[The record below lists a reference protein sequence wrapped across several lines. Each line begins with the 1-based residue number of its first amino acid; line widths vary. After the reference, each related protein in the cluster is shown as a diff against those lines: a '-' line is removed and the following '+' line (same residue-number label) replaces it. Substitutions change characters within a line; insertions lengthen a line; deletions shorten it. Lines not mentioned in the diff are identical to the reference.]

1 MAWKMLPNSL
11 GSFMEKRKVLV
22 AVALYIILGVV
33 AYFNFGFHHLVIE
46 KFGGES
52 APNGT
57 AWKKL
62 EENIKHT
69 RLEIL
74 PGFPDSISAQ
84 EITPLDNINDS
95 MVKE

>member
-1 MAWKMLPNSL
+1 MPSNCL

-33 AYFNFGFHHLVIE
+33 AYFNFGFHHLMIE
-46 KFGGES
+46 KCGGKSTLKES
-52 APNGT
+52 

-62 EENIKHT
+62 EGNIKNT
-69 RLEIL
+69 RLDVL
-74 PGFPDSISAQ
+74 QGFQDPISVQ
-84 EITPLDNINDS
+84 EANPIDNKNDP

>member
-1 MAWKMLPNSL
+1 MLSNCL

-33 AYFNFGFHHLVIE
+33 AYFNFGFHHLMIE
-46 KFGGES
+46 KFGGTS
-52 APNGT
+52 APNQS

-62 EENIKHT
+62 EENIKNT
-69 RLEIL
+69 RLEVL
-74 PGFPDSISAQ
+74 QGFQDPISAQ
-84 EITPLDNINDS
+84 EANPIDNKNDP